1 MICKEISN
9 IKNSAKVGH
18 LEKLIYSTRL
28 ERGFLRNKNNLE
40 GKLYQVLE
48 IEREEEFPWK
58 KTWFWEGFRDCK
70 RTSDSLAWRYLG
82 KAPWFCLFYFIF
94 SLFSFSF
101 DSWDDLC
108 IGCEYWKSY
117 TWLLDILFFI
127 YGCFSYFLHFIHLNF
142 LTWAMKTMSW
152 DIGKILSI

>member
-28 ERGFLRNKNNLE
+28 ERVFLRNKNHLE

-94 SLFSFSF
+94 IFLWFLGWFVYWVWILEVIHLIIRYLVFYLWLFFLFSSLY
-101 DSWDDLC
+101 S
-108 IGCEYWKSY
+108 S
-117 TWLLDILFFI
+117 
-127 YGCFSYFLHFIHLNF
+127 
-142 LTWAMKTMSW
+142 
-152 DIGKILSI
+152 